1 VGHEA
6 WKYSDPDG
14 SGKRWWFSGLV
25 DWWIGESGNWAMSR
39 TSGITDQMIADQFR
53 WYDPARIILF
63 GSHARGE
70 PAADIDVAII
80 KETSDRFLDRLKDVY
95 ERWTLPVAVD
105 ILVYTPTEWMRM
117 IEEERGFILRILREG
132 REIYARPKG

>member
-1 VGHEA
+1 M
-6 WKYSDPDG
+6 
-14 SGKRWWFSGLV
+14 
-25 DWWIGESGNWAMSR
+25 MSK

-105 ILVYTPTEWMRM
+105 ILVYTPTEWMQM

>member
-1 VGHEA
+1 MN
-6 WKYSDPDG
+6 K
-14 SGKRWWFSGLV
+14 
-25 DWWIGESGNWAMSR
+25 

-95 ERWTLPVAVD
+95 ESWTLPVAVD
-105 ILVYTPTEWMRM
+105 ILSLYTDGMDADDR
-117 IEEERGFILRILREG
+117 RGTWFHPADSSRRQRDLCTTQRLKQLVAG
-132 REIYARPKG
+132 NRP